1 MSKDIP
7 LKTLLLALAIASAPV
22 LPTAVHADSV
32 AARALSSIRID
43 NFGRL
48 NAAYYRGAQPQGR
61 DYADLA
67 AIGIRTVIDLQA
79 DGDNNAEAGLVEA
92 AGMHFYRIPMT
103 TRVAPT
109 AEQLALFL
117 RVVNDPAQQPVY
129 VHCKGGRHRTGV
141 MSAVY
146 RLEKDGWTADQA
158 FREMKKY
165 DFGLD
170 FLHPEFKQFVYTY
183 RAHGEPTSVQVAAT
197 N

>member
-1 MSKDIP
+1 MSKAIS
-7 LKTLLLALAIASAPV
+7 LKTLFLALAIASAPM
-22 LPTAVHADSV
+22 LPAAVHADPVPAVS
-32 AARALSSIRID
+32 LSSIRID

-48 NAAYYRGAQPQGR
+48 NPAYYRGAQPQGR

-79 DGDNNAEAGLVEA
+79 DGDNSAEAGLVEA
-92 AGMHFYRIPMT
+92 AGMRFYRIPMT

-117 RVVNDPAQQPVY
+117 QVVNDPAQQPVY

-158 FREMKKY
+158 FREMKEY

-183 RAHGEPTSVQVAAT
+183 RIHDEPNAVQVAAT